1 MQRHFEVQMGL
12 TTDSQELKRLQEEI
26 EALRRE
32 RDQLRDALVGIPDG
46 ILLRNAADQLAFANP
61 AAAELLGFSCVEE
74 LMHAPDAEILDRFEI
89 LNATRDLR
97 SADEFPTRLALR
109 GEPRPDAV
117 LSYRVR
123 ATGEQRWANIQAR
136 PIVDDE
142 GSIKHV
148 VTVLR
153 DVTEPK
159 RTESTLRFMSE
170 MTSLLS
176 TSLDYEETLTRVA
189 ELLVPRLAD
198 WSAVQLVEENGGVT
212 HLVVAHSDP
221 AKVAWARQL
230 QERYPFDPDAAT
242 GVAQV
247 LRTGETLFYPEI
259 PAELIEQAD
268 LDDERLQIL
277 EELAPRSIIIAPLSA
292 RGRILGAITLC
303 MAESSRTYT
312 VDDLEFVKDL
322 AWRSAIAV
330 DNARLYHEAREV
342 SRRAERQ
349 SEQLLGLTR
358 ASLLINDEQSLSDV
372 MQAIAEQ
379 ARIVTTSHM
388 ALISLTTADSW
399 AQTITAKSLS
409 ERYERWRD
417 FDAPIDGSG
426 IYHLVCSTN
435 QPIRLTQDELAA
447 HPAFRGYGSYAQ
459 LHPPLRGW
467 LAVPLVGRDGRNVGL
482 VQVSDRDEGDYSL
495 EDENALTQL
504 ARMASIA
511 IENVRLYEEAQAAI
525 QSRDQ
530 FLSMAAHE
538 LKTPMTTIKGFVQ
551 LLIRRM
557 RRPEF
562 DPGYF
567 EESADNLEEQIIRLE
582 SLLND
587 LLDTSRMHHQGANI
601 KPAPVELRSLA
612 EQVMARFEHTSERN
626 ERHRL
631 VLDAPQPVSGIWD
644 AERLDQVLTN
654 LISNALKYSP
664 DGGEVRVAMT
674 SCDEQVT
681 IRVSDQGIG
690 MSAED
695 LARVFEPFAR
705 SEAARRTAGGTGLG
719 LFIARQMIEQHGG
732 SIAIES
738 EVGTGTTFTVTLPA
752 NAEKP
757 VA

>member
-1 MQRHFEVQMGL
+1 MDRS
-12 TTDSQELKRLQEEI
+12 TELREFDRADEEI

-32 RDQLRDALVGIPDG
+32 RDLLYHALVGIPDG
-46 ILLRNAADQLAFANP
+46 ILLRNSEDRLVFANP
-61 AAAELLGFSCVEE
+61 AAADLLGFSCVEE
-74 LMHAPDAEILDRFEI
+74 LMDAPDDEILEKFEV
-89 LNATRDLR
+89 LDAARTSH
-97 SADEFPTRLALR
+97 SADEFPGRLALR
-109 GEPRPDAV
+109 GEPEPETV
-117 LSYRVR
+117 LRYRVR
-123 ATGEQRWANIQAR
+123 ATGEQHWANIRAR
-136 PIVDDE
+136 PIVDHV

-153 DVTEPK
+153 DVTELK

-170 MTSLLS
+170 VTALLS

-189 ELLVPRLAD
+189 ELLIPRLAD
-198 WSAVQLVEENGGVT
+198 WSAVQLVEANGRVT
-212 HLVVAHSDP
+212 HLAVAHSDP
-221 AKVAWARQL
+221 AKVAWAREL

-247 LRTGETLFYPEI
+247 LRTGEPLFYPEI
-259 PAELIEQAD
+259 SAEVIAQAD
-268 LDDERLQIL
+268 LDQERLQIL
-277 EELAPRSIIIAPLSA
+277 NELAPRSIIIAPLSA

-312 VDDLEFVKDL
+312 VEDLEFVKDL

-330 DNARLYHEAREV
+330 DNARLYREAREA
-342 SRRAERQ
+342 SRRAKRQ
-349 SEQLLGLTR
+349 SEQLQVLTR
-358 ASLLINDEQSLSDV
+358 ASLLINDELSLADA

-409 ERYERWRD
+409 ERYELWRD

-426 IYHLVCSTN
+426 IYHLVCRTN
-435 QPIRLTQDELAA
+435 HPIRLTQDELAA
-447 HPAFRGYGSYAQ
+447 HPDFRGYGAFAEQ
-459 LHPPLRGW
+459 HPPLRGW

-495 EDENALTQL
+495 EDEQALTQL

-567 EESADNLEEQIIRLE
+567 EESADNLQEQIIRLE

-587 LLDTSRMHHQGANI
+587 LLDTTRMQHQGATI

-612 EQVMARFEHTSERN
+612 EQVMARFEHTPEWN
-626 ERHRL
+626 EKHRL
-631 VLDAPQPVSGIWD
+631 VLDAPQPVTGMWD
-644 AERLDQVLTN
+644 VERLDQVLTN

-664 DGGEVRVAMT
+664 DGGEVRIALECQV
-674 SCDEQVT
+674 DEVT

-690 MSAED
+690 MSSED
-695 LARVFEPFAR
+695 LARVFEPFSR

-732 SIAIES
+732 SISVQS
-738 EVGTGTTFTVTLPA
+738 EVGHGTTFTVLLPLLITTA
-752 NAEKP
+752 HSELPGA
-757 VA
+757 